1 MVGTFHGAVV
11 AIVMPSEAVQEGH
24 ADTTGRARAPVAT
37 EVPPALVVG
46 AAEADSVDVVAVV
59 DGAGDLC
66 RYE

>member
-1 MVGTFHGAVV
+1 
-11 AIVMPSEAVQEGH
+11 MPSEAVQEGH